1 MKIRPLNDWVL
12 LEQLDAEEKTAGG
25 IIIPDLAKE
34 RPHTGIVIA
43 VGPGTFKVEKGREK
57 EKKKIFIPTELK
69 PGNKVIYEKY
79 MVSDFEV
86 DGHKIV
92 MVREENV
99 LGIFEAEKPARA
111 AAPKESSKASD
122 QKTKKPAKLQKPA
135 EKKKAA
141 PKTKKKK

>member
-12 LEQLDAEEKTAGG
+12 LEQLEAEEKTAGG

-34 RPHTGIVIA
+34 KPQTGVVVA
-43 VGPGTFKVEKGREK
+43 VGPGTFKVEKGKEK
-57 EKKKIFIPTELK
+57 EKKKKFIPTELK

-79 MVSDFEV
+79 MVSDFEIG
-86 DGHKIV
+86 GHKIV

-99 LGIFEAEKPARA
+99 LGIFEAEKQAKT
-111 AAPKESSKASD
+111 AAPKESSKGSE
-122 QKTKKPAKLQKPA
+122 KKIKKPVKSQKPV
-135 EKKKAA
+135 EKKKAV